1 MLVTRNKIGD
11 MMKLFQMNEARELIQ
26 KERMYETFEVNL
38 SEKQVIAVV
47 GAGGKTTSMSHLA
60 KELVSLGKRVVITTT
75 THMFL
80 PTECEVLVE
89 DKDQVLAMLD
99 AKGLAVVGTP
109 CEGEKMTKV
118 SDAFFEWLRTISD
131 YVLVEA
137 DGSKRLPIKVPE
149 KHEPVLP
156 VDTDLM
162 IVVAGL
168 SCLDRSLQECC
179 HRWKLAMEILNCQE
193 TSRITPAD
201 VAKLLSEGYCT
212 KYSIPYKI
220 LLNQCESK
228 KAQNAML
235 EIMNELNENHIAFEN
250 VVFSSFLLG

>member
-1 MLVTRNKIGD
+1 MLVIRNKIGD
-11 MMKLFQMNEARELIQ
+11 RMKLFQMNEAREFIQ
-26 KERMYETFEVNL
+26 KETIYQTFEVDL
-38 SEKQVIAVV
+38 SKKQVIAVV

-80 PTECEVLVE
+80 PTECGVLVE
-89 DKDQVLAMLD
+89 DKDQVLTMLD
-99 AKGLAVVGTP
+99 TKGLAVVGMP
-109 CEGEKMTKV
+109 CENEKMTKV
-118 SDAFFEWLRTISD
+118 SDSFFEWLRTISD

-137 DGSKRLPIKVPE
+137 DGSKRLPIKVPD

-168 SCLDRSLQECC
+168 SCLNRSLKTCC
-179 HRWKLAMEILNCQE
+179 HRWELAMEILNCQE

-201 VAKLLSEGYCT
+201 VAKLLSEGYCI
-212 KYSIPYKI
+212 KHGIPYKI
-220 LLNQCESK
+220 LLNQCEDK
-228 KAQNAML
+228 EIQNAAL
-235 EIMNELNENHIAFEN
+235 EIINELNENHIAFEN
-250 VVFSSFLLG
+250 VVLSSFLL

>member
-1 MLVTRNKIGD
+1 MIVTRNKIGD

-26 KERMYETFEVNL
+26 KERMYQTFEVNL
-38 SEKQVIAVV
+38 SKKQVIAVV
-47 GAGGKTTSMSHLA
+47 GAGGKTTSISHLA

-80 PTECEVLVE
+80 PTECGVLE
-89 DKDQVLAMLD
+89 GNKDQVLKMLD
-99 AKGLAVVGTP
+99 TNGLAVVGIP

-118 SDAFFEWLRTISD
+118 SDAFFEWLRTIAD

-137 DGSKRLPIKVPE
+137 DGSKRLPIKVPD

-156 VDTDLM
+156 VDTDLV

-168 SCLDRSLQECC
+168 SCLYHSLQECC

-193 TSRITPAD
+193 TSRITPED
-201 VAKLLSEGYCT
+201 VAKLLSKGYCT
-212 KYSIPYKI
+212 KHSIPYKI
-220 LLNQCESK
+220 LLNQCESEE
-228 KAQNAML
+228 AQNAVL
-235 EIMNELNENHIAFEN
+235 EIMNELNENHISLKN
-250 VVFSSFLLG
+250 VVFSSFLLC